1 MKASARYYNEP
12 AMYNSKQCG
21 MPHSN
26 LPNNDYVG
34 STSYRVISNAQYPR
48 NLRLAC
54 PYQSETYTENKP
66 ENITE
71 RHCEI
76 RQSVD
81 DNRHCDYLNDKR

>member
-1 MKASARYYNEP
+1 
-12 AMYNSKQCG
+12 

-34 STSYRVISNAQYPR
+34 SISYRVISNAQYDPR
-48 NLRLAC
+48 NLRLTC

-71 RHCEI
+71 RHCEKVLLI
-76 RQSVD
+76 IGIVIT
-81 DNRHCDYLNDKR
+81 